1 MHPLNP
7 HGDLA
12 LFELERHRLMQEIA
26 SARAR
31 PGRPRLT
38 ARWRARLVSLFHRD
52 A

>member
-1 MHPLNP
+1 MNPLNP

-26 SARAR
+26 RPRRTPARPPRTERLRAR
-31 PGRPRLT
+31 I
-38 ARWRARLVSLFHRD
+38 VHLFHRD

>member
-7 HGDLA
+7 YGDLA
-12 LFELERHRLMQEIA
+12 LFELERHRLVQEIA
-26 SARAR
+26 RARAR

-38 ARWRARLVSLFHRD
+38 ARWRARLAALLHRD

>member
-12 LFELERHRLMQEIA
+12 LFELERHRLVQEIA
-26 SARAR
+26 RAR
-31 PGRPRLT
+31 RAPHTRSL
-38 ARWRARLVSLFHRD
+38 AARLWARIAPPLHRD